1 LRNVIIENYQKDRQK
16 YKDRLNKM
24 IQKARKNNVDIMIMP
39 ALSFIHSS
47 NEKAAD
53 YFNMCKNIPWVI
65 SGKLEIRE
73 GRSRET
79 CVIIKKGNVV
89 EEIDESTVL
98 GTSLNDID
106 SRIAISS
113 TIKKIRDASIEV
125 SDINPF
131 QDDPDFIFAFDIGH
145 EQYTGRYKRTLK
157 SIVKVLDKEAV
168 NGAAIFLTYW
178 KYIHASTYYYWYEDL
193 GGLNIEVDREYI
205 NVRSSD
211 KKDYFDIIKVAQEEV
226 NDMPQKELTKN
237 VDEIKDNM
245 KRFERAFKNGRSE
258 ITDKLSQFKRWY
270 YNEGLD
276 VFAPSKFIGYKDMR
290 PETYDNI
297 YKKIDGRETEKIL
310 KDISYEAENETTEEK
325 LLAELDARLSEYNKE
340 INRGASVRIIDR
352 GNKIRT
358 LNLSSSYKILHF

>member
-1 LRNVIIENYQKDRQK
+1 MRNVIIENYQKDRQK

-47 NEKAAD
+47 NEKATD

-79 CVIIKKGNVV
+79 CVIIEKGNVV
-89 EEIDESTVL
+89 EEIDESTAL
-98 GTSLNDID
+98 GTLLNGID

-125 SDINPF
+125 SEINPC
-131 QDDPDFIFAFDIGH
+131 QDEPDYIFAFDIGH

-157 SIVKVLDKEAV
+157 SIGKELNKEAV
-168 NGAAIFLTYW
+168 NGAAIFLSYW
-178 KYIHASTYYYWYEDL
+178 KYIHASTYYYWCEKL
-193 GGLNIEVDREYI
+193 GGLNIEVDREYMDVKDS
-205 NVRSSD
+205 N
-211 KKDYFDIIKVAQEEV
+211 KQDYFDIIKVIQEEE
-226 NDMPQKELTKN
+226 NDMSQKELTKD
-237 VDEIKDNM
+237 VDEIKENM
-245 KRFERAFKNGRSE
+245 KRFEKAFKNGRSE

-270 YNEGLD
+270 YNEELD
-276 VFAPSKFIGYKDMR
+276 VFAPSKFIGYKNMR

-297 YKKIDGRETEKIL
+297 YKNIDGRETERIL
-310 KDISYEAENETTEEK
+310 KDFSNEVEDENKEEK
-325 LLAELDARLSEYNKE
+325 LLTELDARLSEYDKE
-340 INRGASVRIIDR
+340 INKAASVRIID
-352 GNKIRT
+352 
-358 LNLSSSYKILHF
+358 